1 MKKLIPFL
9 LLLPTILT
17 GCLGPK
23 VPATK
28 ISFDQNTKQLTISS
42 PKNVCI
48 TSLVV
53 SEGTNGFNLTVNG
66 YTSTNDNQVV
76 NTISQ
81 AQAQIAKNASDT
93 INNLATMATAIAAK
107 AP

>member
-28 ISFDQNTKQLTISS
+28 ISFDPSTKALTIIS
-42 PKNVCI
+42 PKNVAI
-48 TSLVV
+48 TSLAVV
-53 SEGTNGFNLTVNG
+53 DGTNGFTLTVTG
-66 YTSTNDNQVV
+66 YTSTNDNQVLSTV
-76 NTISQ
+76 SQ

-93 INNLATMATAIAAK
+93 INNLATLGTAIAAK